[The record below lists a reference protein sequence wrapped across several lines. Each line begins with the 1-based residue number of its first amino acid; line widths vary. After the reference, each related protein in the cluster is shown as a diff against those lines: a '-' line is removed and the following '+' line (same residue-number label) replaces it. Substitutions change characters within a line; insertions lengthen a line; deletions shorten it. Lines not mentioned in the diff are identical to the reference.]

1 VKKIVLLFS
10 IMILVGS
17 VHIAGSDNNYISEL
31 DNPLVLSIEQYDDL
45 YGYIYLYYMNTG
57 ELQKISMFSGY
68 GPVWDSRKEKI
79 VFGTDRDYDPYE
91 IGDPPYNP
99 DIYIINRDGTG
110 EKRLTDNKIS
120 YGQTVCKFNDQI
132 FYITDFIDEKG
143 KIKKICSMDLAGDN
157 KKEIFN
163 SELDIT
169 TLELSPDGKELVF
182 STYDGIYK
190 YRINNGKLEKL
201 KAAEEIGIYYANPKY
216 SPNGDEILYFK
227 GYGTFTRMSICIMDK
242 NGQNNREIAP
252 NIAFYDAAWS
262 PDGERII
269 FMTEEDDANRLYI
282 INKDGTGI
290 EEVKL
295 PLDKPYKIYG
305 IDW

>member
-1 VKKIVLLFS
+1 
-10 IMILVGS
+10 M
-17 VHIAGSDNNYISEL
+17 
-31 DNPLVLSIEQYDDL
+31 
-45 YGYIYLYYMNTG
+45 
-57 ELQKISMFSGY
+57 
-68 GPVWDSRKEKI
+68 
-79 VFGTDRDYDPYE
+79 
-91 IGDPPYNP
+91 
-99 DIYIINRDGTG
+99 
-110 EKRLTDNKIS
+110 
-120 YGQTVCKFNDQI
+120 
-132 FYITDFIDEKG
+132 
-143 KIKKICSMDLAGDN
+143 
-157 KKEIFN
+157 
-163 SELDIT
+163 DIT